1 MSSSLL
7 SPEEY
12 YASVISGLSSFCPVY
27 VKADKLFL
35 YTYMRK
41 GALHLR
47 VDYDM
52 NKIVP
57 EFWRAKTRVL
67 YSPAECRALGISEDT
82 LLAYFNIMCS
92 YKGSQAGMNQNKPH
106 RPPEGWPAEFPAEWY
121 DQILSQ
127 RKHRYAEAKKHKHRC
142 FSHIAA
148 IRKRLRAAL
157 DSPLSATLGERFSVQ
172 CDKSLYL

>member
-7 SPEEY
+7 SPEERY
-12 YASVISGLSSFCPVY
+12 ESVISGLSSFCPVY
-27 VKADKLFL
+27 VKANKLFL

-47 VDYDM
+47 ADYDM

-82 LLAYFNIMCS
+82 LLAYFNIMGS
-92 YKGSQAGMNQNKPH
+92 YKSSQAGMYQNGPR

-121 DQILSQ
+121 DQIEKQ
-127 RKHRYAEAKKHKHRC
+127 RAHRYAEAKKHKHRC
-142 FSHIAA
+142 FSYIAA

-157 DSPLSATLGERFSVQ
+157 ALPHSEILGDRFDIKY
-172 CDKSLYL
+172 DKSLYR